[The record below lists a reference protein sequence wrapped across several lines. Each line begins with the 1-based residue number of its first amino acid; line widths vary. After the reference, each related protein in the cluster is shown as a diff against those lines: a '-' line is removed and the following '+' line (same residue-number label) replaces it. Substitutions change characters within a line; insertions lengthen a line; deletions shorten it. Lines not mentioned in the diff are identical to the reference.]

1 MRLRAALVG
10 DLRQVLHA
18 QRVQAEQSVREAVD
32 VCAVGLKQ
40 DMRQQVLSAGLG
52 QRLANTFRS
61 RVYENRGQPFGAAGF
76 VWSKA
81 PHVALGQSG
90 AEITAHGG
98 RYLAIPLPAAG
109 RARGGKRITP
119 QEWERA
125 HGIKLRFVPRR
136 GAAPLLVA
144 DNARLTKLGRA
155 AANIS
160 RRQGTAFT
168 RTAGRTTV
176 PIFVLLKRV
185 SLRKRLD
192 LHAAAAA
199 WAARLPTEIDRHWRS
214 EEL

>member
-18 QRVQAEQSVREAVD
+18 QRVQAEQSVRAAVN
-32 VCAVGLKQ
+32 VCTNGLKQ
-40 DMRQQVLSAGLG
+40 DMRQQAMSGGLG

-61 RVYENRGQPFGAAGF
+61 RVYENRDQPFGAAGI

-81 PHVALGQSG
+81 PHIALGHSG

-125 HGIKLRFVPRR
+125 HGVRLRFVPRR

-144 DNARLTKLGRA
+144 DNQRLNSRGRA
-155 AANIS
+155 VANVG
-160 RRQGTAFT
+160 RRQGIVFT
-168 RTAGRTTV
+168 RVAGRTTV
-176 PIFVLLKRV
+176 PIFVLVRRV
-185 SLRKRLD
+185 SLRRRLD
-192 LHAAAAA
+192 LRAAADA
-199 WAARLPTEIDRHWRS
+199 WAARLPTEIERHWK
-214 EEL
+214 E